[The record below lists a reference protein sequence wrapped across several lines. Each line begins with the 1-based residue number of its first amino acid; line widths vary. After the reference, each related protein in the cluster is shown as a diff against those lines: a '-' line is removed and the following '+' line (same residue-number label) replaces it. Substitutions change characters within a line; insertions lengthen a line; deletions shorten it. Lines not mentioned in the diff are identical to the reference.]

1 MKALIILQYAQRL
14 WSRLPR
20 ICLSLHF
27 YPPFMK
33 MEVYKSNSLQ
43 CETIYIKSNNI
54 ILYSMI
60 SGHHF
65 LFFFKKWIE
74 GTLYIILYYTMNT
87 IIQSCF
93 SFLNRFT
100 FWKKPSLDM
109 QAFILD
115 RHACTT
121 RFKTYR
127 HIHKLTHI
135 WIYLIRSRRWDIQ
148 TIHIEAPK
156 YKKTILI
163 SLKRKFMKWK

>member
-1 MKALIILQYAQRL
+1 MLCRVFVSFSCYIVELIFLFGHKLELLQMF
-14 WSRLPR
+14 
-20 ICLSLHF
+20 LSKIIHEGINYSTVCTKVMISLTTYLFITSF
-27 YPPFMK
+27 YPSFMK

-100 FWKKPSLDM
+100 F
-109 QAFILD
+109 
-115 RHACTT
+115 
-121 RFKTYR
+121 
-127 HIHKLTHI
+127 
-135 WIYLIRSRRWDIQ
+135 
-148 TIHIEAPK
+148 
-156 YKKTILI
+156 
-163 SLKRKFMKWK
+163 